1 MPGLRVCTTLG
12 KGRLKMNTSKIL
24 ITDDEVR
31 FCDSISVFLTLQG
44 FDVKVAHSVDES
56 VVLAENNQ
64 FDLFLVDKQMPD
76 KDGFVFMDYVSSRF
90 PDVPFIMMT
99 GKASVDS
106 AILALKK
113 GAYDYLKKPF
123 KYEELVNTVNNAIEQ
138 RKLKA
143 ENKKIISMYKIAQQK
158 YSDIIQNSP
167 DLFFML
173 DKNFYLTFVN
183 KTFESTLGY
192 PFKTILNKPLMDL
205 VYEADRKKLHFFL
218 NDRRSKNSRRADLGA
233 EIRMECRPDG
243 SDDKKLVHLEIK
255 KSSFSFYNGNG
266 KNQDNPEL
274 CIVGRDISYRKEFEK
289 QLIYSQKMEAVG
301 VLAGGIAHNFN
312 NLLMNIQGQATIMKM
327 EIDKDHPCY
336 EKFNAIE
343 RHINRGS
350 NIARQLL
357 TFARGGEYNIK
368 PVNMNYT
375 IKDTLELFSISRK
388 NINIQLDLTKDLW
401 SVAVDI
407 GQMEQVLL
415 NLFMNANHAMPKGG
429 DLFIKSENVLLDSKG
444 ADNLNCI
451 SGKYIKLTVKDTG
464 CGIDKNIRKKIF
476 DPFFTTKK
484 QNQGTGLGLAS
495 AYGIIKKHHGRIV
508 VESEPEQGARFTIY
522 LYASN
527 NTADSLSKRD
537 RYEQESG
544 SHQVNTEQSTV
555 IVIDDDVEI
564 LEQSSNMLKAI
575 GFNVI
580 TAENGRDGIQKYLK
594 DHDRISLVVLD
605 MVMPG
610 LNGAETFEYIKK
622 INPESRVLIITG
634 YKKTNEIDLLLKDKT
649 SAFLKKPYGID
660 QLSEKIT
667 MLLERENCGEVHL

>member
-1 MPGLRVCTTLG
+1 
-12 KGRLKMNTSKIL
+12 MNTSKIL
-24 ITDDEVR
+24 VTDDEIR
-31 FCDSISVFLTLQG
+31 FCESIRVFLTMQG

-56 VVLAENNQ
+56 VVLAENNK

-76 KDGFVFMDYVSSRF
+76 KDGFVFMDYAISNF

-99 GKASVDS
+99 GRASVDS

-138 RKLKA
+138 KKLKT
-143 ENKKIISMYKIAQQK
+143 ENRKITSMFRMAQKK
-158 YSDIIQNSP
+158 YSDIIHNSP

-173 DKNFYLTFVN
+173 DQKFYLTFVN
-183 KTFESTLGY
+183 KTFETTLGY
-192 PFKTILNKPLMDL
+192 PSEIILNKPIMDL

-218 NDRRSKNSRRADLGA
+218 NDRRSKNSRRADLGT
-233 EIRMECRPDG
+233 EIRMECKNDG

-255 KSSFSFYNGNG
+255 KSSFSFSNGSGNH
-266 KNQDNPEL
+266 QDNPEL

-327 EIDKDHPCY
+327 EIDKNHPCY

-357 TFARGGEYNIK
+357 NFARGGDYNTK
-368 PVNMNYT
+368 PINMNYA
-375 IKDTLELFSISRK
+375 IKDTLELFSISKK
-388 NINIQLDLTKDLW
+388 NIDIQLDLAKDLW
-401 SVAVDI
+401 PVAVDVS
-407 GQMEQVLL
+407 QMEQVFL
-415 NLFMNANHAMPKGG
+415 NLLMNAHHAMPKGG
-429 DLFIKSENVLLDSKG
+429 DIFIKSENIVLDNKQ
-444 ADNLNCI
+444 ADNLNCV

-464 CGIDKNIRKKIF
+464 CGIEKNIQKKIF
-476 DPFFTTKK
+476 DPFFTTKNRNK
-484 QNQGTGLGLAS
+484 GTGLGLSS
-495 AYGIIKKHHGRIV
+495 AYGIIKKHHGKILV
-508 VESEPEQGARFTIY
+508 ASEPGHGAIFTIY

-527 NTADSLSKRD
+527 NETEPLSNEDIFRRDSISAERG
-537 RYEQESG
+537 RN
-544 SHQVNTEQSTV
+544 HAEQSTI

-564 LEQSSNMLKAI
+564 LEQSSNMLEAM

-580 TAENGRDGIQKYLK
+580 TADSGQDGIKKYLK
-594 DHDRISLVVLD
+594 DHNRISLVILD

-622 INPESRVLIITG
+622 INPDSRVLIITG

-649 SAFLKKPYGID
+649 SAFLKKPYRIE

-667 MLLERENCGEVHL
+667 TLLTRENRGDAHS